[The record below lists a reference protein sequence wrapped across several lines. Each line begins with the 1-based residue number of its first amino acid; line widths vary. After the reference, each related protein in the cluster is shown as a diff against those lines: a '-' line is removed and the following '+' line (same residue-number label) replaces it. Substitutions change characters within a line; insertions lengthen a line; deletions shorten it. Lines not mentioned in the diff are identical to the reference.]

1 MTTRKKVA
9 IGAAVAVAAACA
21 FLMTGGGKDKA
32 SEGELYA
39 EVQEGPL
46 VISVEEYGEIVPSQ
60 QIVLKNEV
68 QGRCSIISL
77 IPEGSIVNEGD
88 VLVQLDVSAKID
100 EKDSQEIILQNA
112 ESSLEV
118 AREALEIQKNQSASD
133 VELAEE
139 AFVFAK
145 EDLEKYEKGEYPAKL
160 INQKGQL
167 ALKEQQVK
175 QAKDKYDWSKKLF
188 AENFISETE
197 LESDELSWKS
207 SQLTLET
214 AKRELEVLE
223 TYTHRRDLAK
233 FKSDMKQKE
242 MALERTKKK
251 AASAIAQAESTLRAK
266 ESEFRK
272 QHQRLEKLT
281 NEIAKATIRAPRSGQ
296 VVYANEGFR
305 NREPLQEGQ
314 EVWERQALIRLPTAD
329 TFAAKI
335 NLHEANLKSIST
347 GMPVRIRCDAV
358 PGRVFSGTV
367 SKIAPMPDN
376 ERRWMNQ
383 DLKEYPTEVLI
394 EGGAGE
400 IKNGMG
406 CKAEVIVE
414 QYEKAVYVPVQCV
427 VRIAGEAFVWVKAK
441 GNAGGE
447 QRAVKTG
454 LANNKFIRILS
465 GVKPGEQV
473 MLAPPLSDSVG
484 GSETD
489 LAKGAAEPQV
499 PPSEERKPDAKG
511 GRPDAKGRPE
521 GKGRGPGMKG
531 RRPEGMG
538 RRPEGMGRRPPDAKG
553 RQ

>member
-1 MTTRKKVA
+1 MKKKTMAVL
-9 IGAAVAVAAACA
+9 GAGVAALVVAS
-21 FLMTGGGKDKA
+21 LLLSRGGKSA
-32 SEGELYA
+32 GESQDLYA
-39 EVQEGPL
+39 TVQEGPL
-46 VISVEEYGEIVPSQ
+46 VISVEEYGEIAPSQ

-77 IPEGSIVNEGD
+77 IPEGSIVEEGD

-118 AREALEIQKNQSASD
+118 TREALEIQKNQSESD

-139 AFVFAK
+139 AYTFAK
-145 EDLEKYEKGEYPAKL
+145 EDLEKYEQGEYPAKL
-160 INQKGQL
+160 VNQKGQL

-175 QAKDKYDWSKKLF
+175 QAKDKYEWSKKLF

-197 LESDELSWKS
+197 LESDELNWKS
-207 SQLTLET
+207 SQLSLET
-214 AKRELEVLE
+214 AQRELSVLE

-233 FKSDMKQKE
+233 YKSDVRQKE
-242 MALERTKKK
+242 MALVRARKK
-251 AASAIAQAESTLRAK
+251 AASAIAQAESNLRAK
-266 ESEFRK
+266 ESEYRK
-272 QHQRLEKLT
+272 QRQRLDKLT
-281 NEIAKATIRAPRSGQ
+281 NQIDKAIIRAPRSGQ
-296 VVYANEGFR
+296 VVYANESHR

-314 EVWERQALIRLPTAD
+314 EVWERQELIRLPTAD

-335 NLHEANLKSIST
+335 NIHEANLKSIST
-347 GMPVRIRCDAV
+347 GMPVRVRCDAV
-358 PGRVFSGTV
+358 PGRVFAGVV

-394 EGGAGE
+394 DGGAGE

-406 CKAEVIVE
+406 CKVEIIVE

-427 VRIAGEAFVWVKAK
+427 VRIAGDSFAWRRTAN
-441 GNAGGE
+441 GNE
-447 QRAVKTG
+447 RVPVETG

-465 GVKPGEQV
+465 GLSAGEEV

-484 GSETD
+484 GSETE
-489 LAKGAAEPQV
+489 LAKEGAAE
-499 PPSEERKPDAKG
+499 EEAK
-511 GRPDAKGRPE
+511 
-521 GKGRGPGMKG
+521 
-531 RRPEGMG
+531 
-538 RRPEGMGRRPPDAKG
+538 
-553 RQ
+553 